1 MFQNRK
7 ITCSPRGWVPSRM
20 TFVSKI
26 SDRARSEA
34 PSHGLGGGSDHRSLV
49 PHRRHAPQAGV
60 ARWLALLAILSGGVL
75 AIPESSA
82 AANLG
87 LTVSADPFGSGGRDL
102 VPGTQDGKP
111 ADGSATTNETQTSS
125 PSPELI
131 AKLETYLT
139 GATLKGRYTITG
151 RDVPPADES
160 YTIISAKKLPE
171 GDLWRLE
178 ARIQY
183 GQWDLTVPITVPI
196 KWADQTPVIS
206 IDKLTIPAMGTF
218 SARVLF
224 NNGMY
229 SGTWA
234 HDEVKGQ
241 LFGQVIP
248 ATEYSKETKDK
259 QDEEGAAAKPTVQ
272 PTRSSK

>member
-1 MFQNRK
+1 M
-7 ITCSPRGWVPSRM
+7 
-20 TFVSKI
+20 
-26 SDRARSEA
+26 
-34 PSHGLGGGSDHRSLV
+34 LGVDCQVGDL
-49 PHRRHAPQAGV
+49 PHRR
-60 ARWLALLAILSGGVL
+60 R
-75 AIPESSA
+75 
-82 AANLG
+82 
-87 LTVSADPFGSGGRDL
+87 
-102 VPGTQDGKP
+102 
-111 ADGSATTNETQTSS
+111 
-125 PSPELI
+125 
-131 AKLETYLT
+131 
-139 GATLKGRYTITG
+139 LKGRYTITG

-248 ATEYSKETKDK
+248 ATEDGEETEG
-259 QDEEGAAAKPTVQ
+259 QDRDWLAASQRSNRLGLPTNGPPSNQ
-272 PTRSSK
+272 GL